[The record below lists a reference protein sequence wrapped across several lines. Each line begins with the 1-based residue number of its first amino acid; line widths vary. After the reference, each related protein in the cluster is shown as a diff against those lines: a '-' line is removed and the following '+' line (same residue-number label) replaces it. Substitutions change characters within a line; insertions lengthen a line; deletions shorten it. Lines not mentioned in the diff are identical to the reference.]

1 MPKRYLAPL
10 LAALFLAV
18 PSAARAQEDGV
29 RAVQGGVLVDFS
41 DADLRLVISALAE
54 AGRLNVTFTNL
65 PQRNVTLRLTQPVP
79 AENILPLLRSLV
91 RSNGLRMI
99 EDGGFVRIESDEG
112 AAQGGVD
119 PAGGDAGGAQDTGP
133 RLFVYRLRHATAA
146 RLATTLQSLYGGAR
160 GVPGRRPRPRTLSEG
175 LRDQAIPP
183 GVPGEPTAVV
193 EINPGAGI
201 AGDVQGEVQI
211 VADEPTN
218 SILVKATAA
227 DWQVVRQA
235 IDVLDLRPLQ
245 VLIEVLIAEVRR
257 GRDLQVGTNV
267 SASNRHD
274 ARPID
279 LLLGQRPRGADSVG
293 TGALQVNLFNLGSL
307 DVDVSLR
314 ALASTGNVRILSRP
328 VLLAQNNLESKLVL
342 GEERP
347 FVQVVRTL
355 PTADAVRDQVVQY
368 RDVGTTLTL
377 TPTINPDGYVNLQL
391 VQEVSNV
398 SGRELDAPIITTRE
412 AATHLFVRDGQTV
425 VIGGLIQVERERT
438 RSGIPFL
445 KDIPLLGALFGST
458 THRNLNSELFLFLTP
473 HIIRSDDDADDLRQQ
488 VEGATPAIPERGPGA
503 VFTSPART
511 GPAGQGQTT
520 PATPSPAAPAAPA
533 PATPPQP

>member
-10 LAALFLAV
+10 LAALLLAL
-18 PSAARAQEDGV
+18 PAAARAQEDGV

-79 AENILPLLRSLV
+79 PENILPLLRSLV
-91 RSNGLRMI
+91 RSNGLRMV
-99 EDGGFVRIESDEG
+99 EDGGFIRVEAEG
-112 AAQGGVD
+112 ADAGGGGAVD
-119 PAGGDAGGAQDTGP
+119 GGGGDAGPQDGSP

-146 RLATTLQSLYGGAR
+146 RLSTTLQSLYGGVR

-175 LRDQAIPP
+175 LRDQAIQP
-183 GVPGEPTAVV
+183 GVPGDPITVV
-193 EINPGAGI
+193 ETTPGIGV

-218 SILVKATAA
+218 SILVKASPA
-227 DWQVVRQA
+227 DWAVVRQA
-235 IDVLDLRPLQ
+235 IDLLDLRPLQ

-267 SASNRHD
+267 SARNEND

-293 TGALQVNLFNLGSL
+293 TGALQVNVFNIGSL
-307 DVDVSLR
+307 DIDVSLR

-425 VIGGLIQVERERT
+425 VIGGLIQNERERT
-438 RSGIPFL
+438 RSGVPFL

-473 HIIRSDDDADDLRQQ
+473 HIIRSDDDADQLREQ
-488 VEGATPAIPERGPGA
+488 VENATPAIPERGPGA

-511 GPAGQGQTT
+511 GAAGQGQAT
-520 PATPSPAAPAAPA
+520 PATTAPVPA
-533 PATPPQP
+533 PVPPPPSQP